1 MILEKA
7 PNSWSGIQEEQG
19 LETETQ
25 GGGILRSA
33 WISEDLKVDQGMK
46 TGKQRG
52 KEATLK
58 YMGWIPVG
66 RCVPQKAACLMHA
79 ASLPRRRAEARTGS
93 TGLPC
98 NVVGGRGRVPL
109 FIRKPRICH
118 RLIRSRGSGNGS
130 CFLS

>member
-1 MILEKA
+1 MVGAADYRGEAGALKLGAARAISEKA

-33 WISEDLKVDQGMK
+33 WISEDLEVDQGMK

-79 ASLPRRRAEARTGS
+79 ASLLRRRAEARAS
-93 TGLPC
+93 M
-98 NVVGGRGRVPL
+98 
-109 FIRKPRICH
+109 
-118 RLIRSRGSGNGS
+118 
-130 CFLS
+130 